1 MSTQIRR
8 TTREDAEI
16 CGEICY
22 RAFCGIAD
30 QHNFQHEFPSVEA
43 ARQMIRPMTSH
54 PGFYGVV
61 AEQEGRI
68 AGSNFLDERSPIAGI
83 PLISVDPEVQNKA
96 IGRQLMQH
104 ILDRVGSK
112 GFPGVRLVQ
121 NAYHNRSFSLYAKLG
136 FEIREPLSVMVG
148 PPLGGSIP
156 GYSVR
161 PATDADLKSC
171 NELCFSAHGF
181 DRSGELRD
189 AIKDGM
195 ASVVEHLDRITGYA
209 TAIGYA
215 GHTVGESNE
224 ELKALI
230 LAAPIFRGPGF
241 LVPSRNGKLLEWCFS
256 KGFRLMQQST
266 LMTVGL
272 YNEPKSPYLPSITY

>member
-8 TTREDAEI
+8 ATHEDAEA

-61 AEQEGRI
+61 AEHEGRI
-68 AGSNFLDERSPIAGI
+68 VGSNFLDERSAIAGI

-104 ILDRVGSK
+104 MLDRAGSK

-136 FEIREPLSVMVG
+136 FQIREPLSVMAG
-148 PPLGGSIP
+148 PPLGASSP
-156 GYSVR
+156 GYAVR

-171 NELCFSAHGF
+171 NALCFSAHGF
-181 DRSGELRD
+181 DRSGALRD

-195 ASVVEHLDRITGYA
+195 ASVVEHRDRITGYA

-256 KGFRLMQQST
+256 MGFRLMQQST